1 MYTTKGIVRELK
13 FSLAYFI
20 LCSLRNIVNNA
31 EIKEETEVGGA
42 FRGLLLTL
50 VCECKGQC
58 HIHKS
63 ENFHL
68 ILASE
73 MTKTMEHLS
82 KRVIIKVELNI
93 KWNYYDT
100 SNFI

>member
-20 LCSLRNIVNNA
+20 LCSLPNIVNNA

-42 FRGLLLTL
+42 FRGGLLLTL
-50 VCECKGQC
+50 VCDFKGQC
-58 HIHKS
+58 LVHKS

-68 ILASE
+68 FWPPRRRRTWNICPTVL
-73 MTKTMEHLS
+73 
-82 KRVIIKVELNI
+82 EL
-93 KWNYYDT
+93 K
-100 SNFI
+100 

>member
-13 FSLAYFI
+13 FSLAYFV

-42 FRGLLLTL
+42 FRGGLFLTL
-50 VCECKGQC
+50 VCEFKGQYLL
-58 HIHKS
+58 HKS

-68 ILASE
+68 ILAPE
-73 MTKTMEHLS
+73 MTKNMEHLTKS
-82 KRVIIKVELNI
+82 VRIKVGISI
-93 KWNYYDT
+93 KWN
-100 SNFI
+100 